1 MTNNEEILWDY
12 ALNKWIDE
20 SLRVSED
27 RSLGI
32 TMETVATARKYI
44 QCEDFDIWHK
54 ILHGRDSKELVKM
67 LRMMWVELARNPGRS
82 GLFRSFF
89 NPDVGGLHEM
99 EGICLKHPEDWF
111 WTRLT
116 GFIDKWQTK
125 QKNIEAGKKYLAGEL
140 L

>member
-1 MTNNEEILWDY
+1 MTNNEEIMWDY
-12 ALNKWIDE
+12 ALHKWIDE

-32 TMETVATARKYI
+32 TMETIATARKYI

-54 ILHGRDSKELVKM
+54 ILHKRESADLVKM
-67 LRMMWVELARNPGRS
+67 LRMMWVELARTPSRS
-82 GLFRSFF
+82 ELFRSFF

-99 EGICLKHPEDWF
+99 QGICLKHPEDWF

-116 GFIDKWQTK
+116 GFIEKWQ
-125 QKNIEAGKKYLAGEL
+125 NREVA
-140 L
+140 